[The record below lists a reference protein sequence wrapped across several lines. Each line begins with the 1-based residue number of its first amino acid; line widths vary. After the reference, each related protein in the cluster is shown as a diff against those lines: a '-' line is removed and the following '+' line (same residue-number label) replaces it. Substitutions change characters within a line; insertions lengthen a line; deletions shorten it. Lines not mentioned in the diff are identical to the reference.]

1 MDFGS
6 LSEKLKKMG
15 VSLGLQPES
24 ESARKTRKPIEQVV
38 EGREIHTNFGGLFSA
53 NRTYPADYRLGSQAL
68 LPAKPTHGIAHWARA
83 PHLAET
89 SIENFIFLDTET
101 TGLSGGTGTMAFM
114 VGVGRYRGESFVMEQ
129 FFLRGPAEEAALLAG
144 LENFCADMA
153 AVVTYNGKSFDIPI
167 LNARYVLQGF
177 SSPFEDLP
185 HLDLLHLTRRIWK
198 ARLEQCN
205 LGNIEDKIFGLKR
218 DADEVPGYLI
228 PEYYTQYL
236 REGNAEPLKG
246 IFVHNE
252 QDVVSLAALF
262 ALFNDILSEP
272 AAWQNDSSQDL
283 TSLGRLV
290 EQLGDTDTA
299 LSLYEKGR
307 SVGDPPQPRVEPLL
321 AQARLL
327 KRQARLSEAAVL
339 WLQAAEANSLEALE
353 ELAKYHEHQLS
364 DAAKALAYTEQA
376 LNQLILCSPEA
387 RDAKSLAAFLHRQ
400 DRLRNKLSRHKSA
413 TAGDDFPSA

>member
-15 VSLGLQPES
+15 VSLGMLPEPT
-24 ESARKTRKPIEQVV
+24 SARKTRKLIEQVV
-38 EGREIHTNFGGLFSA
+38 EGREIQTNFGSLFSSNHA
-53 NRTYPADYRLGSQAL
+53 YPEDYRLGNQAL
-68 LPAKPTHGIAHWARA
+68 LPARPTQGIARWART

-114 VGVGRYRGESFVMEQ
+114 VGVGRYRGGRFVMEQ
-129 FFLRGPAEEAALLAG
+129 FFLRGPAEEAALLAA
-144 LENFCADMA
+144 LEEFCRDMA

-167 LNARYVLQGF
+167 LNARYILQGF
-177 SSPFEDLP
+177 TSPFEDLP

-205 LGNIEDKIFGLKR
+205 LGNIEDKIFGLSR
-218 DADEVPGYLI
+218 DANEVPGYLI

-236 REGNAEPLKG
+236 REGDAQPLKG

-262 ALFNDILSEP
+262 ALFTDVLHDP

-283 TSLGRLV
+283 TSLGRLF
-290 EQLGDTDTA
+290 EKLGDADSA

-307 SVGDPPQPRVEPLL
+307 RVGGSPEPRVEPLL

-327 KRQARLSEAAVL
+327 KRQNRYQEAEAL
-339 WLQAAEANSLEALE
+339 WLQAAESGALEALE
-353 ELAKYHEHQLS
+353 ELAKFHEHQRGNPQI
-364 DAAKALAYTEQA
+364 ALEFTEQA
-376 LNQLILCSPEA
+376 LSVMSRFSPEA
-387 RDAKSLAAFLHRQ
+387 RSAQREAAFLHRRE
-400 DRLRNKLSRHKSA
+400 RLRSKLSRQRFESGGQKAVS
-413 TAGDDFPSA
+413 D

>member
-1 MDFGS
+1 MEFDS

-15 VSLGLQPES
+15 VSLGMQPEPLA
-24 ESARKTRKPIEQVV
+24 ARKARKPIEQVV
-38 EGREIHTNFGGLFSA
+38 SGREIHTNFGSLFSC
-53 NRTYPADYRLGSQAL
+53 NHDYAVGHQLGGQAL
-68 LPAKPTHGIAHWARA
+68 LPTKPTHGIARWART

-114 VGVGRYRGESFVMEQ
+114 VGVGRYRGGRFVMEQ
-129 FFLRGPAEEAALLAG
+129 FFLRGPAEEAALLAA
-144 LENFCADMA
+144 LEEFCQDMA

-177 SSPFEDLP
+177 SSPFEGLP

-198 ARLEQCN
+198 ARLEQCT
-205 LGNIEDKIFGLKR
+205 LGNIEQKIFGLSR
-218 DADEVPGYLI
+218 DVDEVPGYLI

-236 REGNAEPLKG
+236 REGDAEPLKG

-262 ALFNDILSEP
+262 ALFTDMLHDP
-272 AAWQNDSSQDL
+272 AAWQNNSSLDL

-290 EQLGDTDTA
+290 EQLGDADSA

-307 SVGDPPQPRVEPLL
+307 SVDDPFKPRVEPLL

-327 KRQARLSEAAVL
+327 KRQNKRREAVEL
-339 WLQAAEANSLEALE
+339 WSQAADLGVLEALE
-353 ELAKYHEHQLS
+353 ELAKYHEHQRGDPLN
-364 DAAKALAYTEQA
+364 ALAFTEQA
-376 LNQLILCSPEA
+376 LEILSQSSAEA
-387 RDAKSLAAFLHRQ
+387 ASDEGKAAFLHRRE
-400 DRLRNKLSRHKSA
+400 RLKNKLSRLNK
-413 TAGDDFPSA
+413 TPGDPDA